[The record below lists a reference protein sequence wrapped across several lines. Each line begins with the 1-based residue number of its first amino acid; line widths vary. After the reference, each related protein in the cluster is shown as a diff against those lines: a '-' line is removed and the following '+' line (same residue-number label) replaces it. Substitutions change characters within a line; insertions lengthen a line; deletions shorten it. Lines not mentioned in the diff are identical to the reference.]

1 MRNMIMSAIIGLGL
15 MVGFSSEIGINSE
28 VMANEVSV
36 NINAEVEYQ
45 PDGDVVI
52 TYSDGSCIL
61 YNDDEYE
68 YTMWI
73 PEVEDYEHNYDS
85 YEDLMYAIDHYHNMH
100 NRVVTDIEYTN
111 DEHRSVLNPY
121 GFTAVA
127 EELDKIEEIS
137 GAEFIDLIDRTGL
150 EIIYSSA
157 IIEEHEDDM
166 NLADD
171 RMVLGYYNRAT
182 NRIVMRQDYR
192 SIDKA
197 LIHELG
203 HCIDNQLGLRYND
216 TIIDSYMN
224 NEVSFTD
231 ESNSGYYYSSIA
243 EYIAESIS
251 EYYNG
256 TLDEDTVMYQELDS
270 ILGK

>member
-1 MRNMIMSAIIGLGL
+1 MKKLVMSVIIGLGL
-15 MVGFSSEIGINSE
+15 AVGFGAMSN
-28 VMANEVSV
+28 VNANESNV

-52 TYSDGSCIL
+52 IYSDDSSIL
-61 YNDDEYE
+61 YNDEEEE

-73 PEVEDYEHNYDS
+73 PETEDYEHNYDS
-85 YEDLMYAIDHYHNMH
+85 YEDLMYAIEYYHNMH

-127 EELDKIEEIS
+127 EELEKIEEIS
-137 GAEFIDLIDRTGL
+137 GAEFIDLIDRSGL
-150 EIIYSSA
+150 EIYYNDD
-157 IIEEHEDDM
+157 IIEKEEEQ
-166 NLADD
+166 A
-171 RMVLGYYNRAT
+171 GFGIAGFYNVP
-182 NRIVMRQDYR
+182 NNIIVMRQDYE

-203 HCIDNQLGLRYND
+203 HCIDSQLGLRYND

-224 NEVSFTD
+224 NEVSFID

>member
-1 MRNMIMSAIIGLGL
+1 MKKLVMSVIIGLGL
-15 MVGFSSEIGINSE
+15 VVGFGAMSN
-28 VMANEVSV
+28 VNANESNV

-52 TYSDGSCIL
+52 IYSDDSSIL
-61 YNDDEYE
+61 YNDEEEE

-73 PEVEDYEHNYDS
+73 PETEDYEHNYDS
-85 YEDLMYAIDHYHNMH
+85 YEDLMYAIEYYHNMH
-100 NRVVTDIEYTN
+100 NRVVTDIVYAN

-127 EELDKIEEIS
+127 EELEKIEEIS
-137 GAEFIDLIDRTGL
+137 GAEFLDLIDRTGL

-157 IIEEHEDDM
+157 IIEEHEDDI

-182 NRIVMRQDYR
+182 NRIVMRQDYG

-203 HCIDNQLGLRYND
+203 HCIDKQLGLRYND

-224 NEVSFTD
+224 NEVSFTN

>member
-1 MRNMIMSAIIGLGL
+1 MRNMIMSAIIGIGI
-15 MVGFSSEIGINSE
+15 MVGFGFGSNIN
-28 VMANEVSV
+28 ANESNV

-45 PDGDVVI
+45 IDGDVIVE
-52 TYSDGSCIL
+52 YSDGSCIL
-61 YNDDEYE
+61 YNDEEEEYI
-68 YTMWI
+68 MWI
-73 PEVEDYEHNYDS
+73 PETEDYEHCYN
-85 YEDLMYAIDHYHNMH
+85 DLEELMNAIEYYHNMH

-111 DEHRSVLNPY
+111 DEHRSVLNPQGY
-121 GFTAVA
+121 FGVA
-127 EELDKIEEIS
+127 EELEKIEEIS

-150 EIIYSSA
+150 EIIYSDE

-171 RMVLGYYNRAT
+171 KMVLGYYNRVT

-216 TIIDSYMN
+216 AIIDSYMN

-251 EYYNG
+251 EYYNR